1 LSVRSAEVL
10 TPSPRLPVTPSAAAR
25 AAIRSPW
32 RDAWRRLLANRA
44 AVAGMGLIGLFVGL
58 AVLAPLIATHSPIEA
73 QLQDRFKPPSA
84 EHLFGTD
91 NLGRDVFSRV
101 LYGARISLWVGV
113 FSVLLGLVSGSLI
126 GLVSGYVGGWLDGLA
141 MRLMDIVLA
150 FPRTLL
156 AIAIVATR
164 GPGLENTMLA
174 IGIVSIPIYAR
185 LARSMVLSLKERDY
199 VLASR
204 CLGASSP
211 RLLFRHI
218 FPNALSPL
226 MVQGTLEIAVAIVEA
241 AALGFLGLGAQPPEP
256 EWGLMLTDARNF
268 LLNAPWAMVFPGLAI
283 MLSSL
288 AFNLMGDGLRD
299 ALDPHL
305 KE

>member
-1 LSVRSAEVL
+1 MSMPSAEAVSL
-10 TPSPRLPVTPSAAAR
+10 SPVPPLLSPST

-32 RDAWRRLLANRA
+32 RDASRRLLANRS
-44 AVAGMGLIGLFVGL
+44 AVAGMCLIGLFVTL
-58 AVLAPLIATHSPIEA
+58 AVLAPLVATHGPIDA
-73 QLQDRFKPPSA
+73 RLQDRLKPPSA
-84 EHLFGTD
+84 EHFFGTD
-91 NLGRDVFSRV
+91 NLGRDVFTRV

-113 FSVLLGLVSGSLI
+113 FAVTLGLVSGSFI
-126 GLVSGYVGGWLDGLA
+126 GLVSGFAGGWLDGLA
-141 MRLMDIVLA
+141 MRVMDIVLA

-174 IGIVSIPIYAR
+174 IGVVSIPVYAR

-211 RLLFRHI
+211 RLLFRHV
-218 FPNALSPL
+218 FPNAVSPL

-268 LLNAPWAMVFPGLAI
+268 LLNAPWAMIFPGLAI

-305 KE
+305 NE